1 MNRTVRRQLMRLNNF
16 VGRQTGA
23 KLQKV
28 PYSRPSTLRA
38 KAMFGDRPIR
48 ILEIGCAAGNNA
60 LDVLSR
66 LPVREYVVVD
76 PYEHAASDYA
86 DYNRERLA
94 LMRRQAKARLQAF
107 DDKIVWVYEE
117 SLKAATTVT
126 GPFDMI
132 YVDGDHS
139 YRAVLAD
146 MEAYFSLLADRCVFG
161 GHDIDQPEVA
171 RAFVEFVS
179 AHGLTSFEIKDPDW
193 IIFRE

>member
-1 MNRTVRRQLMRLNNF
+1 MNRRIRRQLMRLNNL
-16 VGRQTGA
+16 VGRKTGS
-23 KLQKV
+23 KLQRV

-38 KAMFGDRPIR
+38 QAMFGDRPLR

-60 LDVLSR
+60 LDVLTR
-66 LPVREYVVVD
+66 LRVSQYVVVD
-76 PYEHAASDYA
+76 PYEHAANEYA

-94 LMRRQAKARLQAF
+94 LMRRQSQHRLRAF
-107 DDKIVWVYEE
+107 ADRIFWVYEE
-117 SLKAATTVT
+117 SLKATPHVE

-139 YRAVLAD
+139 CQAVLAD
-146 MEAYFSLLADRCVFG
+146 MEAFYPLLAERCVFG

-179 AHGLTSFEIKDPDW
+179 SRRIPHFEIKDPDW
-193 IIFRE
+193 IIYRD